1 MSVVDTG
8 KQVKFDLKIEYANQ
22 LPNGS
27 TSISENCWHK
37 QPSVTTA
44 VKKIDKYF

>member
-27 TSISENCWHK
+27 TSISEIVGINNRL
-37 QPSVTTA
+37 
-44 VKKIDKYF
+44 